1 MERKTQHIII
11 GTALIA
17 ASAAAAAT
25 ISYSDTP
32 KAGDVVISPAAKA
45 DARPAML
52 SRTAK
57 AGALPMLTNAAP
69 TLGLADSVIETF
81 HDSDVNLCGT
91 TKVKQDGPVR
101 IFEDQF
107 NVLHMTI
114 SDANAKGWQ
123 WHGSVTGFTNN
134 PKTAILD
141 CTGVMTGN
149 VGNTD
154 PSKFDQKTWIQGF
167 YFDGTTAWAY
177 GHEDY
182 WGNRVNNDPDCHKSG
197 VVDGKP
203 GCWYAAIATWK
214 ANPVSSANR
223 HLDFTRD
230 GTAPDHIAIYPHVQY
245 PGDALTPTSG
255 WIGYGAPSNIFR
267 GRNQDGTT
275 DGYWYMFT
283 YTNSG
288 YAGQAKGVC
297 LFRSADPSDHTSWRA
312 WDGNTT
318 TPGFTQTMGNPY
330 TTTNS
335 TCAVVE
341 PTIFSSYVRSVV
353 WHKPSRHYVAIIRK
367 STGVYYSTSTDMLS
381 WSTPTLLLTSTTDEA
396 EYPVLVDFD
405 GGDYG
410 DDNFDRAYDNGKLY
424 LFYRKKES
432 TGAIRITRRKIDVTN
447 YPADPPGS
455 GNPG

>member
-1 MERKTQHIII
+1 
-11 GTALIA
+11 
-17 ASAAAAAT
+17 
-25 ISYSDTP
+25 
-32 KAGDVVISPAAKA
+32 
-45 DARPAML
+45 ML
-52 SRTAK
+52 PSTAK
-57 AGALPMLTNAAP
+57 AGALTMLTNAAP

>member
-1 MERKTQHIII
+1 MRSFPGRRYAMERKTQHIII

-32 KAGDVVISPAAKA
+32 KTGDVVISPPAKA

-52 SRTAK
+52 PSTAK
-57 AGALPMLTNAAP
+57 AGALTMLTNAAP

-203 GCWYAAIATWK
+203 GCCDAAIATWK

-230 GTAPDHIAIYPHVQY
+230 GT
-245 PGDALTPTSG
+245 
-255 WIGYGAPSNIFR
+255 
-267 GRNQDGTT
+267 
-275 DGYWYMFT
+275 
-283 YTNSG
+283 
-288 YAGQAKGVC
+288 
-297 LFRSADPSDHTSWRA
+297 
-312 WDGNTT
+312 
-318 TPGFTQTMGNPY
+318 
-330 TTTNS
+330 
-335 TCAVVE
+335 
-341 PTIFSSYVRSVV
+341 
-353 WHKPSRHYVAIIRK
+353 
-367 STGVYYSTSTDMLS
+367 
-381 WSTPTLLLTSTTDEA
+381 
-396 EYPVLVDFD
+396 
-405 GGDYG
+405 
-410 DDNFDRAYDNGKLY
+410 
-424 LFYRKKES
+424 
-432 TGAIRITRRKIDVTN
+432 
-447 YPADPPGS
+447 
-455 GNPG
+455 